1 MIELAA
7 RQKLICDFPCFAKLT
22 QEESNI
28 LARFA
33 EEVEFERE
41 QVIVT
46 QGEPVD
52 SVYLIF
58 QGMCEVFVQSMEHNH
73 QENILV
79 ATLTEGESIGLNEI
93 GFFSKTGFRTATV
106 IAKSKTKLLRIS
118 MQNFHQFLTQH
129 PNFNHSLE
137 QSSRQMLLIS
147 LLKKIAPF
155 QKLSDQTIL
164 WLSKKVKDKFYK
176 AGEMIFSKGDP
187 GDYCYFI
194 VEGKVEVFN
203 TTEQGKEIQLA
214 QLGKSSL
221 FGEVSLLTNTP
232 RTAFARVLE
241 DCELISLSSED
252 LNKLMFTESSF
263 SANISQTVM
272 ERARPLINRDIII
285 QHHQTDD
292 NEPVVTLKNDHQETY
307 YQLTRQGWFVYQQL
321 NGKKNLQQI
330 IQLFQKEFNTDSND
344 FVYNLIVD
352 LIKGG
357 FAFYTGERKVLEPRV
372 TVISYDAKDVS
383 EESSIRFEDV
393 ISKKRKSKM
402 TWVHVDGLTNV
413 NLIQKIAHRYHLNP
427 LTVRDIF
434 DVDQR
439 SKIEE
444 LENYVYV
451 SLKMIYWNEE
461 SKKFSIEHV
470 SLIFSKDFVLTFQE
484 SDKASLCEAMKGQF
498 HTKTA
503 HRLLD
508 KGSDY
513 LVYRLVDLIVE
524 QYFSII
530 ENMNENLEQVEEM
543 VLSLPTQKHARYI
556 YDLKRQMFV
565 LRKTVWPV
573 RETVSQLQHVNSD
586 LVTDFSKLHFKDL
599 YDHTAQAMDSLSL
612 FRDRLVG
619 LLDIYLSSLSNRMNE
634 VMKVLTIIAT
644 TFIPVTCVATILG
657 MNFDHMTIY
666 HWYWGYPVAI
676 GLMLVMTF
684 GMIAFFRWKK
694 WI

>member
-7 RQKLICDFPCFAKLT
+7 RQKLIRDFPCFSKLT
-22 QEESNI
+22 QEELSI
-28 LARFA
+28 LARLA
-33 EEVEFERE
+33 EEAEFE
-41 QVIVT
+41 QGQTIVN
-46 QGEPVD
+46 QGDPVD
-52 SVYLIF
+52 AVYLIF
-58 QGMCEVFVQSMEHNH
+58 QGMCEVFVQSTESNQ

-106 IAKSKTKLLRIS
+106 IAKNKVELLRIS

-129 PNFNHSLE
+129 SNFNQSLE

-147 LLKKIAPF
+147 LLKKIVPF
-155 QKLSDQTIL
+155 QKLSDETIL
-164 WLSKKVKDKFYK
+164 RLSKKIKDRDCK
-176 AGEMIFSKGDP
+176 AGEMIFSKGDI

-194 VEGKVEVFN
+194 AEGKVEIFN
-203 TTEQGKEIQLA
+203 TNDQGEETQLA

-232 RTAFARVLE
+232 RTASARAVE
-241 DCELISLSSED
+241 NCKFIVVDADD
-252 LNKLMFTESSF
+252 LNKLMFAENSF

-272 ERARPLINRDIII
+272 ERARPLINKDIII
-285 QHHQTDD
+285 QHYQTDD

-330 IQLFQKEFNTDSND
+330 SLLFQKEFRTDSND

-352 LIKGG
+352 LVKGG
-357 FAFYTGERKVLEPRV
+357 FAFYTGERKVTEPRV
-372 TVISYDAKDVS
+372 TVISYDSKEVF

-393 ISKKRKSKM
+393 ISKKRKSKI
-402 TWVHVDGLTNV
+402 TWVHVEGLTNV
-413 NLIQKIAHRYHLNP
+413 DLIQKIAHRYHLNP

-444 LENYVYV
+444 LENYAYV
-451 SLKMIYWNEE
+451 SLKMLYWNDE
-461 SKKFSIEHV
+461 SKKFSVEHV

-484 SDKASLCEAMKGQF
+484 SDKVSLCESMKGQF

-508 KGSDY
+508 KGTDY
-513 LVYRLVDLIVE
+513 LIYRLVDLIVE

-543 VLSLPTQKHARYI
+543 VLAAPTQKHARYI

-676 GLMLVMTF
+676 GLMLIMTF